1 MRIKEKI
8 EEIEEYLIEL
18 SDMVPIGFEEYIKD
32 IKTKA
37 ACERYFEKIIGAVV
51 DLAFLIIK
59 EKHLRLPEEDR
70 EAFEI
75 LAEEKIINKEL
86 STRLQEA
93 KGMRNIPAHE
103 YGVVDDK
110 IVFDSIVEELGKD
123 VKEFINRISKLK

>member
-1 MRIKEKI
+1 M
-8 EEIEEYLIEL
+8 
-18 SDMVPIGFEEYIKD
+18 
-32 IKTKA
+32 
-37 ACERYFEKIIGAVV
+37 
-51 DLAFLIIK
+51 AFLIIK

>member
-103 YGVVDDK
+103 YGVVDDR
-110 IVFDSIVEELGKD
+110 EGCE
-123 VKEFINRISKLK
+123 RIYK